1 VGPIFRCAND
11 NQATLVA
18 NISRVGGDEERPMP
32 KAKPAIQW
40 GIVIF
45 LLFYI
50 VHDPG
55 SSSRLVGNAFD
66 FISNTVHTLFSVFSF
81 HSNA

>member
-1 VGPIFRCAND
+1 
-11 NQATLVA
+11 
-18 NISRVGGDEERPMP
+18 MP

-45 LLFYI
+45 LVFYI
-50 VHDPG
+50 VHDPT
-55 SSSRLVGNAFD
+55 SSTRLVGNAFD
-66 FISNTVHTLFSVFSF
+66 FISSSIHTLFSVFSF